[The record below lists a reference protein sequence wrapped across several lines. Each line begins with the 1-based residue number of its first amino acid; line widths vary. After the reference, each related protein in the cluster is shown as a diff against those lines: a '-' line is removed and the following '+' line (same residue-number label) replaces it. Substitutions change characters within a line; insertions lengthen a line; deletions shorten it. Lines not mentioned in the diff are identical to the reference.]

1 MLLATLAG
9 QNSVERGYDRLVEVT
24 CPGAQRRSGNCMA
37 NYKILIAD
45 YEPRGIQQL
54 SEPLEAAGYSVE
66 VAKDGLR
73 AIEAFNTFKPHLTLI
88 EAMLPKKHG
97 FEVCQELKKTQHGSM
112 TPIVIVTSVYKGRK
126 YRTQALHHYG
136 CDEYIEKPIAAD
148 KLVETVQRLIAD
160 CCTVRPDSDASSPVA
175 KAPAPVA
182 DAAVSASGRSNGT
195 AEVEIM
201 ERLDEILGE
210 PAGPSPNPPATKIE
224 KP

>member
-1 MLLATLAG
+1 
-9 QNSVERGYDRLVEVT
+9 
-24 CPGAQRRSGNCMA
+24 MA

-54 SEPLEAAGYSVE
+54 SEPLETAGYRVE

-136 CDEYIEKPIAAD
+136 CDEYIEKPIAGD
-148 KLVETVQRLIAD
+148 KLVETVHRLIAD
-160 CCTVRPDSDASSPVA
+160 RCTVEPEPD
-175 KAPAPVA
+175 APAPAAKPPAAGAGGVA
-182 DAAVSASGRSNGT
+182 SASGRTDGT

-210 PAGPSPNPPATKIE
+210 PAGPAPNPAATKAE